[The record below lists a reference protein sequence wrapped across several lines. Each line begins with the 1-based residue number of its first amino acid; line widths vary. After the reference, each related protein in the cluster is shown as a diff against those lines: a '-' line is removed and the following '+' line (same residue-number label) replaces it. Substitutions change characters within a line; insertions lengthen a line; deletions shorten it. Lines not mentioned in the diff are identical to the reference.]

1 MRSVGTDFEYDK
13 SIGHMEN
20 SKDENTHLKKY
31 KKQLK
36 SRHQSPCILHTT
48 KVLVRWNTAKMKN
61 TFIRDR
67 YVRISFTLHTE
78 QADKNSINDF
88 VNVNRSTSSV
98 KFKYVSRSQFCCKMV
113 QAARIAESTCC
124 PDSFDKKD
132 EKREKKLNSST
143 CTFNGKK
150 KYWVDEK

>member
-1 MRSVGTDFEYDK
+1 MNFTYDK
-13 SIGHMEN
+13 SLGHMET
-20 SKDENTHLKKY
+20 SKDE
-31 KKQLK
+31 
-36 SRHQSPCILHTT
+36 
-48 KVLVRWNTAKMKN
+48 N

-132 EKREKKLNSST
+132 ARKKIEFVYMYFQWEKKVL
-143 CTFNGKK
+143 GG
-150 KYWVDEK
+150 